1 MNHHKIAVR
10 YSKAIFL
17 LAKEKGLL
25 DEVKEDMLLINKVCN
40 EVNDVKRMLSAPTIQ
55 TSKKQQIF
63 HLIFKDNVNNLT
75 LSFIDMLT
83 TNKRE
88 AFISDI
94 TRNYLDLYRRDKNIK
109 AATLTT
115 SEEVGE
121 KTRNE
126 FTKIIKQIY
135 NSEVE
140 LSTQVKNEIIGGFI
154 LRVDDKQID
163 TSVASQLKEIK
174 RELINTTYDYKI
186 LG

>member
-1 MNHHKIAVR
+1 MNHKIAVR
-10 YSKAIFL
+10 YSKALFL
-17 LAKEKGLL
+17 LSKEKGLL
-25 DEVKEDMLLINKVCN
+25 DEVKEDMLLVNKVCN

-55 TSKKQQIF
+55 TSKKQKVF
-63 HLIFKDNVNNLT
+63 ALIFKDNVNKLT

-88 AFISDI
+88 AFIADI
-94 TRNYLDLYRRDKNIK
+94 TRNFIDLYRKDKNIK
-109 AATLTT
+109 SALLTT
-115 SEEVGE
+115 AEEVGE

-126 FTKIIKQIY
+126 FINIIKKIY

-140 LSTQVKNEIIGGFI
+140 LATIVNKDIIGGFV
-154 LRVDDKQID
+154 LRVEDKQID
-163 TSVASQLKEIK
+163 TSVAYQLKEIK